1 MSQLQKIIKYLA
13 LAFAIFLIFSIISG
27 INKVFITISNFYND
41 KEAEETLVKMKTISI
56 NDTPTVLNIDIE
68 TSDIIITLGETFS
81 IETSNKY
88 IECKEQDNV
97 VYLNDQKHSWFTDN
111 EQGKLIINVPT
122 NIVLEKLEIEGGIG
136 EIKLDSLTIND
147 LNLDLGAGK
156 VSINN
161 LTVLNNTVIEG
172 GASEVTLNAS
182 SLNNLDLDMGIG
194 AFYLTTRVL
203 GNSKINHGVGSLNLN
218 LIGRKED
225 YQISIDKGLGTTTI
239 NGKNVPDETIIGTGP
254 NRIAISG
261 GVGNININIE

>member
-13 LAFAIFLIFSIISG
+13 LTFAIFLIFSIISG
-27 INKVFITISNFYND
+27 INKVFITISNFYDD
-41 KEAEETLVKMKTISI
+41 KDPEKILAEMKVISI
-56 NDTPTVLNIDIE
+56 NDTPAVLNIDIE
-68 TSDIIITLGETFS
+68 TSDIIITSGETFS

-88 IECKEQDNV
+88 IECKEKGNV
-97 VYLNDQKHSWFTDN
+97 VYLNEPKQSWFTNN
-111 EQGKLIINVPT
+111 EQAKLIIHVPSKM
-122 NIVLEKLEIEGGIG
+122 VLEKLEIEGGIG

-161 LTVLNNTVIEG
+161 LTVLDNTVIEG

-194 AFYLTTRVL
+194 AFSLTTKVL
-203 GNSKINHGVGSLNLN
+203 GNSKIDHGIGSLNLN

-225 YQISIDKGLGTTTI
+225 YQFSIAKGLGTITI
-239 NGKNVPDETIIGTGP
+239 NSKNVSDETIIGTGP